1 MVSCEDI
8 SELKRIEA
16 ELSHTRQKLMDIIEF
31 LPDATF
37 ALDKNKCVI
46 AWNKAIETL
55 TGTPKKDMLG
65 KRDLIYS
72 IPFYGDR
79 RPILIDLIFADDLQI
94 ESQYKYVVR
103 KGSHIYAETVIHR
116 PGGEEAH
123 LWCMATPLFDEQGNF
138 EGAIE
143 SIRDITEWKKAENS
157 LRSSE
162 EKFHSLYDNMREGV
176 ALHELVYDE
185 NGLAIEY
192 RIMDVNSRFESIL
205 GMKRVDML
213 NRLSTQAYGTSLP
226 PYLERYSKVAESG
239 IPHHFE
245 TFFPHMSKYFE
256 ISVSPWGKNGFATIF
271 NDITERKKTES
282 ALIESEREKVAVLN
296 GLKDVMIE
304 YIDPELK
311 IIWANKGMQEHFGYS
326 SEEIVGL
333 HCFEVTQ
340 SLDHPCAGCTAVKA
354 LETGQFQEGEM
365 KTKDGNTWMM
375 RSNPIHD
382 EGGRIVGIVNI
393 KLDITSRKK
402 AEEALQESNS
412 LLEGVL
418 DTITDVIAVQM
429 PDHTIKRYNKTGY
442 ELLGLKSA
450 EVVGKKCY
458 RLMGWKNECTPC
470 ASMMALGSKKTETI
484 EKYIPEMDCYYDCR
498 SYPILDENGEVKLII
513 EQLRDISSQKAA
525 EQALKDSEERYRLLV
540 DMSPDGICLHS
551 DGKVVFVNAAG
562 AKILGASSPEALIGS
577 SVCSHVDRNS
587 WTLANE
593 QMKAQLGTTAEHED
607 AAHLMQW
614 RIRRKD
620 GSLVDVEGISLPFKS
635 CQGKPSE
642 QVVFRD
648 ITERKRAEEQ
658 LRAAKDAA
666 EAATKAKSEFLANM
680 SHEIRTPMNAVI
692 GLTSLLLDEDL
703 TANQRE
709 YLETIRSSGDS
720 LLAVINNIL
729 DLSKIEA
736 CMTELECQPF
746 CLPSCLKESLSQVA
760 ALATSKGLK
769 ITCVWIDDTPT
780 VDCQRPHQAS
790 SDPGQYSQQCCEVHG
805 RG

>member
-1 MVSCEDI
+1 
-8 SELKRIEA
+8 
-16 ELSHTRQKLMDIIEF
+16 
-31 LPDATF
+31 
-37 ALDKNKCVI
+37 
-46 AWNKAIETL
+46 
-55 TGTPKKDMLG
+55 
-65 KRDLIYS
+65 
-72 IPFYGDR
+72 
-79 RPILIDLIFADDLQI
+79 
-94 ESQYKYVVR
+94 
-103 KGSHIYAETVIHR
+103 
-116 PGGEEAH
+116 
-123 LWCMATPLFDEQGNF
+123 MATPLFDEQGNF

-143 SIRDITEWKKAENS
+143 SVRDITEWKKAENG

-162 EKFHSLYDNMREGV
+162 EKFHSLYDNMLEGV

-185 NGLAIEY
+185 SGLAIEY
-192 RIMDVNSRFESIL
+192 RIVDVNSRFESIF
-205 GMKRVDML
+205 GMKREDVI
-213 NRLSTQAYGTSLP
+213 NKLSTQAYGTSLP
-226 PYLERYSKVAESG
+226 PYLKRYSAVVSSG
-239 IPHHFE
+239 IPLHFE
-245 TFFPHMSKYFE
+245 TFFPHMNKYFE

-271 NDITERKKTES
+271 NDVTERKKTEEE
-282 ALIESEREKVAVLN
+282 LIESEREKVAVLN

-304 YIDPELK
+304 YINPELK
-311 IIWANKGMQEHFGYS
+311 IIWANKAMQEHFGYS
-326 SEEIVGL
+326 SKEIVGL

-340 SLDHPCAGCTAVKA
+340 SLDHPCAGCTAAKA
-354 LETGQFQEGEM
+354 LETGQFQEGEI
-365 KTKDGNTWMM
+365 KTMDGNTWMV
-375 RSNPIHD
+375 RSNPIQD
-382 EGGRIVGIVNI
+382 EAGRIVGIVNI

-402 AEEALQESNS
+402 AEEALRESNS
-412 LLEGVL
+412 LFEGVL

-429 PDHTIKRYNKTGY
+429 PDHTIKRYNRTGY

-450 EVVGKKCY
+450 DVVGKKCY
-458 RLMGWKNECTPC
+458 HLMGWKGECTPC
-470 ASMMALGSKKTETI
+470 ASMRALRSKKPETI
-484 EKYIPEMDCYYDCR
+484 EKYIPEMDRYYDCR
-498 SYPILDENGEVKLII
+498 SYPVLDENGEVKLII

-577 SVCSHVDRNS
+577 SVCDHVDPNS

-593 QMKAQLGTTAEHED
+593 QMKTQMGAIAEHQD
-607 AAHLMQW
+607 TAHLIQW
-614 RIRRKD
+614 RIKRKD
-620 GSLVDVEGISLPFKS
+620 GSLVDVEGMSLPFKS

-658 LRAAKDAA
+658 LRAAKDVA

-729 DLSKIEA
+729 DLTKIEA
-736 CMTELECQPF
+736 SMTELECQPF
-746 CLPSCLKESLSQVA
+746 SLPICLKESLSQVA
-760 ALATSKGLK
+760 ASAASKGLK
-769 ITCVWIDDTPT
+769 ITYNLSDGTPK
-780 VDCQRPHQAS
+780 S
-790 SDPGQYSQQCCEVHG
+790 IFSDPTGFVRSWSIFSAML
-805 RG
+805 